1 MARADSL
8 GQLERVVLLAVL
20 HCGDDAY
27 GYTVQKQLSAKIN
40 RTLALG
46 AIYTTLERLERKGYV
61 SSRLAEP
68 SPGRGGR
75 PKRLFTVLGSGVRAI
90 NSTQDEWLKLAHGLE
105 GILGTV

>member
-1 MARADSL
+1 MAKAASL
-8 GQLERVVLLAVL
+8 GELERLILLAVL

-27 GYTVQKQLSAKIN
+27 GYTVQKQLAAKIE

-46 AIYTTLERLERKGYV
+46 AIYTTLERLEKKGFV
-61 SSRLAEP
+61 SSRIAGP

-75 PKRLFTVLGSGVRAI
+75 PKRLFTIRASGIRAI
-90 NSTQDEWLKLAHGLE
+90 NSAQDEWLKLAHGLE